1 MRIRAGGRYA
11 PTRDAAA
18 AVDRT
23 RRPLPSSAESAC
35 MIRADI
41 AIAALDDD
49 TAQRL
54 RIAAT
59 LLAAY
64 RIRAVVRDWDG
75 TRCNV
80 LVADHADTYGR
91 QAYEIARRRETP
103 VLLFN
108 PTDQTRIPGVTCADP
123 ASVASTLAVALRD
136 LLGAPQAETPATA
149 AQAAPAASP
158 ATASATAAPAAPS
171 ERTQAATS
179 ALCRLTSPEFEGR
192 PVDATLRGRTL
203 HIRPAQGR
211 IYAPSLSD
219 LLSARDSLGQT
230 DWTLQTVAANDRSVE
245 LGDGV
250 SRSLEAFLLQAAFQS
265 KTRLPEFPPGRYR
278 LRDWPDIGSAP
289 ELIGALKIANAL
301 LRGAGSAE
309 QLAAQCDLPLG
320 DVNAALWAYRAAGLL
335 ETEGSKGVFTAVH
348 ERPQDAGRL
357 GGLLARIASH
367 FGLSRA
373 S

>member
-1 MRIRAGGRYA
+1 
-11 PTRDAAA
+11 
-18 AVDRT
+18 
-23 RRPLPSSAESAC
+23 

-41 AIAALDDD
+41 AIAALDED
-49 TAQRL
+49 TGQRL

-80 LVADHADTYGR
+80 LVADHADAYGR
-91 QAYEIARRRETP
+91 QAFQIARRRETP

-108 PTDQTRIPGVTCADP
+108 PTDQTRIPGVTYADP

-136 LLGAPQAETPATA
+136 LLGAPHPETQASSGHT
-149 AQAAPAASP
+149 APAASP
-158 ATASATAAPAAPS
+158 AAAIAVSTSS
-171 ERTQAATS
+171 ERAQAATS

-219 LLSARDSLGQT
+219 LLSARDSLGQA

-245 LGDGV
+245 LGDGA
-250 SRSLEAFLLQAAFQS
+250 SRSLEAFLLQAAFHS
-265 KTRLPEFPPGRYR
+265 KTHLPEFPPGRYR

-301 LRGAGSAE
+301 LRGAASAAL
-309 QLAAQCDLPLG
+309 LAAQCDLPIS
-320 DVNAALWAYRAAGLL
+320 DVNAALWAYRASGLL
-335 ETEGSKGVFTAVH
+335 ETEGGDGVFTTVD
-348 ERPQDAGRL
+348 ERTQDGGRL